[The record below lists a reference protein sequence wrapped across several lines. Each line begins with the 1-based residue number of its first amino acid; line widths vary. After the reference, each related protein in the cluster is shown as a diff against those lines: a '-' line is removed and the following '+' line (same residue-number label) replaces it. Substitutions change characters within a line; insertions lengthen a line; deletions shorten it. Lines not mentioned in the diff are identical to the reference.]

1 MLGLKYFKAEPTEF
15 ARMRVKGKLKKEGE
29 GISGFY
35 LPFRTTIEMVSVG
48 VNDQPFAFQ
57 EVSQDNQEVALQGGF
72 VYRISDPK
80 VAMRVYNFSIDP
92 HTKQY
97 QSDDG
102 SKLPA
107 HVLQLVRGET
117 RKLIQGANLEGILR
131 MGDELSEKI
140 TQALSK
146 RDLRAVSGVEFRT
159 LYFESIRPKPEIA
172 KALEATYRESL
183 LQKADE
189 AVYGRRALAVEKE
202 RTIQQNEMR
211 TRIELEERRKSLVE
225 LEGANTLSL
234 AGFKAEAI
242 QKEMAAYNGIEAN
255 KIVAQALLSMGQN
268 AAKIGNLTIT
278 PDLLA
283 GIMNQ
288 VKVASK

>member
-140 TQALSK
+140 TGALSK

-211 TRIELEERRKSLVE
+211 TRVELEET
-225 LEGANTLSL
+225 NTIAL